1 MKHETTRV
9 AGVLFVLVPLFV
21 IGGFYIG
28 GYFLLS
34 NSVDVII
41 VKQWRAR
48 YFASQWEV
56 RVYRPA
62 AQVEALLIGKEV
74 RLSAA
79 PREPANM
86 ASAPSTAN

>member
-9 AGVLFVLVPLFV
+9 AGILFALVPLAV
-21 IGGFYIG
+21 IGGIYVS
-28 GYFLLS
+28 GYYLLS
-34 NSVDVII
+34 NSVEVIV

-62 AQVEALLIGKEV
+62 AQVESLLIGKEV

-86 ASAPSTAN
+86 ASAPGTAN